1 MSSFSSSLTDT
12 SSIYEEYSDESDEL
26 LRAIYAKGDRV
37 DLPELNEIIP
47 T

>member
-1 MSSFSSSLTDT
+1 MSSFSSSLTDN
-12 SSIYEEYSDESDEL
+12 SSVDEEYSEESDEL

-37 DLPELNEIIP
+37 DLPELNEIVP